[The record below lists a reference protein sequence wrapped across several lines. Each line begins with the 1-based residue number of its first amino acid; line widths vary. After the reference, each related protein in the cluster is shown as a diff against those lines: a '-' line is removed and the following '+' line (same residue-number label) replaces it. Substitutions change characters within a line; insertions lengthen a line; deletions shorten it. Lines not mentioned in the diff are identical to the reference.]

1 MAVKRTS
8 TSPIVG
14 RNWLISELQEWL
26 KNGGRRATLVGP
38 PGIGKSCVAQ
48 AFRDATPDSVYVNF
62 QTTKEP
68 LDSVE
73 EQIQGGKP
81 KKLLIL
87 DSVEAAPASVWQ
99 NQGLDRD
106 FPDIPKLYIFRPG
119 VHYEGLQQPGTQ
131 LFALDPYSP
140 QHEEDLN
147 KHLSEHGIE
156 TMIGMISTF
165 QEAQFLIE
173 NPKQGSNQ
181 LESYYLALWRAVTRA
196 HKGSTRVLMEQIALL
211 LADAPEGLPF
221 EAISDFTGI
230 PLVSVRESVD
240 FLAPILT
247 MVPSGV
253 TLFSP
258 GLAHFL
264 TGHFSRDLGP
274 VHGRVVSFFRETY
287 PSWHE
292 MHDPYGWRYLV
303 LHCDRLARASRRQ
316 DFSVLHWL
324 NEGSFSHLKLERTG
338 MLPSVLKDLRLS
350 LLASLETEDLPRIIS
365 FGCRVAR
372 LRKHDSIKT
381 VHRLADAGSLP
392 LARENAFLVSG
403 EENKFLTWLLFAT
416 QTLEGRDL
424 SSTTALLSE
433 SLHFL
438 GGHPKESETRL
449 GAHIMGTMLSYSGL
463 PETTTEVLLR
473 ALAMGGMP
481 EAAALALKTAAHN
494 HLLTPIQRTSLL
506 ESAVKYI
513 AQIPDED
520 QKEAYGREV
529 AARLARLSDQPA
541 ESGVAYPARLEQ
553 AKNRDK
559 EFKAIL
565 EEVRKGTTLVA
576 TAAASIVPIDDEP
589 WSREAFEKLI
599 NIVDV
604 QKDAET
610 LKHGLSG
617 LLQSLEDSVVKEL
630 DHGILDALSVAILSL
645 EQPEDRSRYLA
656 RFAVLLT
663 VKGRPLEAQQRI
675 SLSAA
680 NAFSV
685 ADTAG
690 RSEAL
695 FHLAGLV
702 ATTGALGR
710 ARDLAFHALEL
721 SSRVDDLD
729 RESRQLVRLLSTSA
743 AKNNSAEEI
752 VRLGDSL
759 RFDNSPMELE
769 AKGRA
774 LVALAAGLTRLGA
787 DDQAKAYREKAIE
800 TTRSIANLELKI
812 HLLCDLSAALYQ
824 SGEKRQAR
832 RLSKEARGLYEENQ
846 LERELLSAT
855 GLLRISMIL
864 ENRSQTK
871 KFVDYCLI
879 YLKSND
885 LKTWLSS
892 PALLDLMGLCR
903 HLGRTEELLRH
914 LNDARQTEDLNDDQ
928 MLGLLRCELELG
940 EFQRAEV
947 LLDRLVG
954 VEERCRGGIDLSL
967 AFLPIDAERSLYH
980 LANVPLESRRCEG
993 IRRLALLNGSEIRP
1007 TEQARVRHVLN
1018 NLTLMAIDHPDAMDS
1033 VLSRWIQGCPDRDTI
1048 LAIADKM
1055 EWSVGAGNLFREAHQ
1070 SHSESSESLDNVGSN
1085 GMKASSNVEDPAP
1098 TEPPVKESPASPPDD
1113 GFKVVSLTK
1122 PKE

>member
-14 RNWLISELQEWL
+14 RKWLISELQDWL

-48 AFRDATPDSVYVNF
+48 ALCQASPDSVYVDF
-62 QTTKEP
+62 QTSKDPFE
-68 LDSVE
+68 SIE
-73 EQIQGGKP
+73 EQVQGGKP
-81 KKLLIL
+81 KKLLVL
-87 DSVEAAPASVWQ
+87 DGIEAAPASVWEHQ
-99 NQGLDRD
+99 SLDRA

-119 VHYEGLQQPGTQ
+119 VHYEGLQQPGTR

-140 QHEEDLN
+140 HHEQDLN
-147 KHLSEHGIE
+147 DHLTEHGVE
-156 TMIGMISTF
+156 TMIGLISTF

-173 NPKQGSNQ
+173 NPEQGANQ

-211 LADAPEGLPF
+211 LADTPEGLPF

-247 MVPSGV
+247 IVPSGV

-264 TGHFSRDLGP
+264 TKHFSRDLGP

-372 LRKHDSIKT
+372 LRKHDSVKT

-433 SLHFL
+433 SLYFL
-438 GGHPKESETRL
+438 GGDPKESEIRL
-449 GAHIMGTMLSYSGL
+449 GAHIMGTMLSYPGL
-463 PETTTEVLLR
+463 PEKTAEILQQ
-473 ALAMGGMP
+473 ALAMGGQP
-481 EAAALALKTAAHN
+481 EAAALSLKTAAHN
-494 HLLTPIQRTSLL
+494 HLLTDKQRTALL
-506 ESAVKYI
+506 ESALKYVSDI
-513 AQIPDED
+513 SEED
-520 QKEAYGREV
+520 QREAYGREI
-529 AARLARLSDQPA
+529 AARLARLSGRTSEP
-541 ESGVAYPARLEQ
+541 GVAYPARLEQ

-559 EFKAIL
+559 EFQSIL
-565 EEVRKGTTLVA
+565 EEVRKGTTLIA
-576 TAAASIVPIDDEP
+576 TAAASIVPITDEP
-589 WSREAFEKLI
+589 WSRGAFEKLI
-599 NIVDV
+599 KLVDV
-604 QKDAET
+604 NKDIES

-630 DHGILDALSVAILSL
+630 DHGILDGLSVAILAL
-645 EQPEDRSRYLA
+645 EKPEDRSRYLA

-685 ADTAG
+685 ADTAD
-690 RSEAL
+690 RSDAL

-721 SSRVDDLD
+721 ASRVDDLD
-729 RESRQLVRLLSTSA
+729 RECRQLVRLLSTST

-752 VRLGDSL
+752 LRLGDSL

-787 DDQAKAYREKAIE
+787 DEQAKAYRERAIE
-800 TTRSIANLELKI
+800 TTRSISNLELKI

-846 LERELLSAT
+846 PERELLSAT
-855 GLLRISMIL
+855 ALLRISMIL

-871 KFVDYCLI
+871 KFVDYCLS
-879 YLKSND
+879 YLKAND
-885 LKTWLSS
+885 LKVWLSS
-892 PALLDLMGLCR
+892 PALLDLLGLCR
-903 HLGRTEELLRH
+903 HLGRTEELHLH
-914 LNDARQTEDLNDDQ
+914 LNDARQADDLTDDQ

-940 EFQRAEV
+940 EFQRAEA
-947 LLDRLVG
+947 LLDRLG
-954 VEERCRGGIDLSL
+954 SIAGRCRGGIDLSL

-980 LANVPLESRRCEG
+980 LANIPLESRRCEG

-1033 VLSRWIQGCPDRDTI
+1033 VLSRWIQSCPDRDTI

-1055 EWSVGAGNLFREAHQ
+1055 EWSVGAGTLFREAHQ
-1070 SHSESSESLDNVGSN
+1070 SHSESHEALEGIEPAEPEASTPVEEPALTEIPVIESAVT
-1085 GMKASSNVEDPAP
+1085 PH
-1098 TEPPVKESPASPPDD
+1098 DD